1 MKISK
6 SFLFIKRTF
15 DIFSSSVFIIFFSWF
30 YLLMIV
36 INLFATKG
44 SPIYFDKRVG
54 KNGQVIAVP
63 KFRTMYKN
71 ANKDIRHYLNEE
83 QYNQWINEGKVDN
96 DPRITKIGRFLRKT
110 SVDELPQIFSI
121 LIGKLSVVGP
131 RPITL
136 KELEANYTKEEQTIL
151 LSVRPGLISNW
162 GVNGRNL
169 IQYKDG
175 QRQKLELAYFENLSL
190 KNDLKLLFK
199 AVCVVL
205 TRKGAQ

>member
-1 MKISK
+1 M
-6 SFLFIKRTF
+6 F
-15 DIFSSSVFIIFFSWF
+15 DIFSSFVFIIFFSWF

-71 ANKDIRHYLNEE
+71 ANKDIRHYLNEK

-110 SVDELPQIFSI
+110 SIDELPQIFSI

-131 RPITL
+131 RPIIL
-136 KELEANYTKEEQTIL
+136 KELETNYTKEEQALL

-162 GVNGRNL
+162 GVSGRNL

-175 QRQKLELAYFENLSL
+175 QRQKLELAYFENLSV

-199 AVCVVL
+199 AVCVVI